1 MLIELAPPVSGEST
15 VWSRLWPA
23 RAASSCS
30 TPYTAFATIPA
41 VNQPSA
47 RQKKPSPRR
56 ARYAT
61 AAARKRKCRTN
72 FTMPLV
78 NWSNPCFVSRLK
90 NPSR

>member
-1 MLIELAPPVSGEST
+1 MLIELAPPVSGDST
-15 VWSRLWPA
+15 VLSRLWPA

-30 TPYTAFATIPA
+30 TPYSAFAHIPA

-61 AAARKRKCRTN
+61 AAARKRKWSTN
-72 FTMPLV
+72 FTVPFV

-90 NPSR
+90 KPSR